1 MRKEGARLSQLTVS
15 LPEGELRVARCDMLD
30 KLIAAGDGDAA
41 LLYLY
46 VLRHGRADGKAAARA
61 LHLPQDRYER
71 AAFTLNGLST
81 PAVPPQPDKPAD
93 APRYTADELRRARQ
107 DDQQFA
113 GMCESAEGVL
123 GRTLTESQLRCLL
136 TVYDHLGLSAE
147 AIIELLAYLK
157 GEKGT
162 LRVSDIRREAY
173 QWADMGVVSAQQAQQ
188 YLSRKADEKPLSEA
202 IYKALDADPAQPAPK
217 AQRVCR
223 FALAHG
229 FPPEAIALAVRR
241 TDKQQGHK
249 SLDYTLGILRR
260 WEEAGVHTVSEI
272 TALEPETRAAAGQ
285 NPAQPTDPDTLDAWE
300 QKWEESR
307 RETRRK
313 RLEAEASGI

>member
-1 MRKEGARLSQLTVS
+1 MAQLTVS

-46 VLRHGRADGKAAARA
+46 VLRHGRVDGKTAARV
-61 LHLPQDRYER
+61 LHLPQNRYER
-71 AAFTLNGLST
+71 AAFTLNGLAT
-81 PAVPPQPDKPAD
+81 PPAPPQADKP
-93 APRYTADELRRARQ
+93 PESPQYTADEMRRARL
-107 DDQQFA
+107 DDHKFA
-113 GMCESAEGVL
+113 AVCESAEHVL
-123 GRTLTESQLRCLL
+123 GRTLTEAQLRCLL
-136 TVYDHLGLSAE
+136 TAYDHLGLSAE

-162 LRVSDIRREAY
+162 VRLADIRREAY
-173 QWADMGVVSAQQAQQ
+173 LWADMGVVSAQQAQQ

-202 IYKALDADPAQPAPK
+202 VYKALGADPAQPAPK

-229 FPPEAIALAVRR
+229 FPPESIELAVRR

-260 WEEAGVHTVSEI
+260 WDEAGVHTVSEI
-272 TALEPETRAAAGQ
+272 TALEPETRAAVGQ
-285 NPAQPTDPDTLDAWE
+285 NPAQPTDPGTLAAWE
-300 QKWEESR
+300 QDWAARVRSH
-307 RETRRK
+307 RRK
-313 RLEAEASGI
+313 TEE